1 MAKVPELFGSMV
13 FNDQMMLERLPKATY
28 KALKKTIQNG
38 EPLDEGVANVVA
50 SAMKDWAI
58 EKGCTHYT
66 HWFQPMTGITAEK
79 HDSFITPNGDGQ
91 VIMEFSGK
99 ELVKGE
105 PDASSFPSGGIRA
118 TFEARGYTTWD
129 PTSYAFAKDGTL
141 YIPTAFCSY
150 TGEVLDKKT
159 PLLRSME
166 RISTEAC
173 KVLNLLGKTDV
184 TRVTTTVGPEQ
195 EYFLIDKD
203 VYDQRKDL
211 IYTGRT
217 LFGAKAPKGQE
228 LDDHYFGAIKTRVAA
243 FMADLDNELWKL
255 GILAKTKHN
264 EVAPSQHEL
273 APIFTTTNIAT
284 DHNELTMEVMK
295 KIAEKHGLVC
305 LLHEKPFAGVN
316 GSGKH
321 NNWSIS
327 TNTGEN
333 LLDPGKT
340 PETNIQFQLF
350 LAAIVKA
357 VHEYQDLLRIS
368 VASAGNDH
376 RLGANEAPPAIISM
390 YLGDD
395 LGALVDSIING
406 TEYISKGKVKM
417 STGVDVLP
425 DFKKDTSDRNR
436 TSPFAFTGNKFEFR
450 ALGSALNIAC
460 PNIMLNTMV
469 AEELSEFYDELKDA
483 SDLDAAVKALI
494 KKTFTEHQAIIFN
507 GNNYAPEWVEE
518 AEKRGLLN
526 LKSLPDAVEHY
537 IDQKNLDLFTKNK
550 IYSVDE
556 IHARYEI
563 ELENYAKIIN
573 IEALTMI
580 DMAKKDMIPAVTS
593 YVRELTETA
602 LAKKALSDAIPTS
615 VEEDLITSL
624 SNKLVCFSKKTAELE
639 NAVIGASEYEGDVL
653 AYAKYYRES
662 VFSVMTELRAIG
674 DAMETETAADY
685 WPYPSYGEM
694 LYGV

>member
-1 MAKVPELFGSMV
+1 
-13 FNDQMMLERLPKATY
+13 
-28 KALKKTIQNG
+28 
-38 EPLDEGVANVVA
+38 
-50 SAMKDWAI
+50 
-58 EKGCTHYT
+58 
-66 HWFQPMTGITAEK
+66 MTGITAEK
-79 HDSFITPNGDGQ
+79 HDSFITPNGEGQ

-129 PTSYAFAKDGTL
+129 PTSYAFVKDGTL

-166 RISTEAC
+166 RMNTEAV
-173 KVLNLLGKTDV
+173 KILHLLGKENV

-203 VYDQRKDL
+203 AYDQREDL

-243 FMADLDNELWKL
+243 YMKDLDEELWKL

-295 KIAEKHGLVC
+295 KVAERHGLVC

-333 LLDPGKT
+333 LLEPGKT
-340 PETNIQFQLF
+340 PENNLQFQLF
-350 LAAIVKA
+350 LAAVVKA
-357 VHEYQDLLRIS
+357 VHEYQDLLRIT

-395 LGALVDSIING
+395 LGELVDSIINDR
-406 TEYISKGKVKM
+406 EYVSKGKQKM
-417 STGVDVLP
+417 RTGVDVLP
-425 DFKKDTSDRNR
+425 DFMKDTSDRNR

-450 ALGSALNIAC
+450 ALGSSLNIAC
-460 PNIMLNTMV
+460 PNYMLNTMV

-483 SDLDAAVKALI
+483 DDMDAAIKALV
-494 KKTFTEHQAIIFN
+494 KKVFTEHQNIIFN

-518 AEKRGLLN
+518 AERKGLLN
-526 LKSLPDAVEHY
+526 LKSLPDAMEHFL
-537 IDQKNLDLFTKNK
+537 DKKNIDLFVKNK
-550 IYSVDE
+550 ICSADE
-556 IHARYEI
+556 IRARYEI
-563 ELENYAKIIN
+563 ELESYSKQIN

-580 DMAKKDMIPAVTS
+580 DMAKKNILPAVTS
-593 YVRELTETA
+593 YVRDLTDTA

-639 NAVIGASEYEGDVL
+639 EAVIKASDYSDDNL
-653 AYAKYYRES
+653 KYAKYYRET
-662 VFSVMTELRAIG
+662 VFALMQELRAVG
-674 DAMETETAADY
+674 DAMETETASEY
-685 WPYPSYGEM
+685 WPYPSYGE
-694 LYGV
+694 LLFGV

>member
-1 MAKVPELFGSMV
+1 MAKVPEIFGSMV
-13 FNDQMMLERLPKATY
+13 FNDQKMQERLPKSNY

-38 EPLDEGVANVVA
+38 EPLDLSVANVVA
-50 SAMKDWAI
+50 AAMKDWAV
-58 EKGCTHYT
+58 EMGCTHYT

-79 HDSFITPNGDGQ
+79 HDSFIAPNGEGQ

-129 PTSYAFAKDGTL
+129 PTSYAFVKDGTL

-166 RISTEAC
+166 RINTEAV
-173 KVLNLLGKTDV
+173 KILHLLGKENV

-203 VYDQRKDL
+203 AYDQREDL

-243 FMADLDNELWKL
+243 YMKDLDEELWKL

-295 KIAEKHGLVC
+295 KVAERHGLVC

-340 PETNIQFQLF
+340 PENNLQFQLF
-350 LAAIVKA
+350 LAAVVKA
-357 VHEYQDLLRIS
+357 VHEYQDLLRIT

-395 LGALVDSIING
+395 LGELVDSIINDR
-406 TEYISKGKVKM
+406 EYVSKGKQKM
-417 STGVDVLP
+417 RTGVDVLP
-425 DFKKDTSDRNR
+425 DFMKDTSDRNR

-450 ALGSALNIAC
+450 ALGSSLNIAC
-460 PNIMLNTMV
+460 PNYMLNTMV

-483 SDLDAAVKALI
+483 DDMDAAIKALV
-494 KKTFTEHQAIIFN
+494 KKVFTEHQNIIFN

-518 AEKRGLLN
+518 AERRGLLN
-526 LKSLPDAVEHY
+526 LKSLPDAMEHFL
-537 IDQKNLDLFTKNK
+537 DKKNVDLFVKNK
-550 IYSVDE
+550 ICSADE
-556 IHARYEI
+556 IRARYEI
-563 ELENYAKIIN
+563 ELESYSKQIN

-580 DMAKKDMIPAVTS
+580 DMAKKNILPAVTS
-593 YVRELTETA
+593 YVRDLTDTA

-639 NAVIGASEYEGDVL
+639 EAVIKASDYSDDNL
-653 AYAKYYRES
+653 KYAKYYRET
-662 VFSVMTELRAIG
+662 VFALMQELRAVG
-674 DAMETETAADY
+674 DAMETETASEY
-685 WPYPSYGEM
+685 WPYPSYGE
-694 LYGV
+694 LLFGV

>member
-395 LGALVDSIING
+395 LGALVESIING

>member
-1 MAKVPELFGSMV
+1 
-13 FNDQMMLERLPKATY
+13 
-28 KALKKTIQNG
+28 
-38 EPLDEGVANVVA
+38 
-50 SAMKDWAI
+50 MKDWAV
-58 EKGCTHYT
+58 EMGCTHYT

-79 HDSFITPNGDGQ
+79 HDSFIAPNGEGQ

-129 PTSYAFAKDGTL
+129 PTSYAFVKDGTL

-166 RISTEAC
+166 RINTEAV
-173 KVLNLLGKTDV
+173 KILHLLGKDDV

-203 VYDQRKDL
+203 AYDQREDL

-243 FMADLDNELWKL
+243 YMKDLDEELWKL

-295 KIAEKHGLVC
+295 KVAERHGLVC

-333 LLDPGKT
+333 LLEPGKT
-340 PETNIQFQLF
+340 PENNLQFQLF
-350 LAAIVKA
+350 LAAVVKA
-357 VHEYQDLLRIS
+357 VHEYQDLLRIT

-395 LGALVDSIING
+395 LGELVDSIINDR
-406 TEYISKGKVKM
+406 EYVSKGKQKM
-417 STGVDVLP
+417 RTGVDVLP
-425 DFKKDTSDRNR
+425 DFMKDTSDRNR

-450 ALGSALNIAC
+450 ALGSSLNIAC
-460 PNIMLNTMV
+460 PNYMLNTMV

-483 SDLDAAVKALI
+483 DDMDAAIKALV
-494 KKTFTEHQAIIFN
+494 KKVFTEHQNIIFN

-518 AEKRGLLN
+518 AERRGLLN
-526 LKSLPDAVEHY
+526 LKSLPDAMEHFL
-537 IDQKNLDLFTKNK
+537 DKKNIDLFVKNK
-550 IYSVDE
+550 ICSADE
-556 IHARYEI
+556 IRARYEI
-563 ELENYAKIIN
+563 ELESYSKQIN

-580 DMAKKDMIPAVTS
+580 DMAKKNILPAVTS
-593 YVRELTETA
+593 YVRDLTDTA

-639 NAVIGASEYEGDVL
+639 EAVIKASDYSDDNL
-653 AYAKYYRES
+653 KYAKYYRET
-662 VFSVMTELRAIG
+662 VFALMQELRAVG
-674 DAMETETAADY
+674 DAMETETASEY
-685 WPYPSYGEM
+685 WPYPSYGE
-694 LYGV
+694 LLFGV

>member
-1 MAKVPELFGSMV
+1 MAKVPEIFGSMV
-13 FNDQMMLERLPKATY
+13 FNEQKMQERLPKSTY

-38 EPLDEGVANVVA
+38 EPLDLSVANVVA
-50 SAMKDWAI
+50 AAMKDWAV
-58 EKGCTHYT
+58 EMGCTHYT

-79 HDSFITPNGDGQ
+79 HDSFIAPNGEGQ

-129 PTSYAFAKDGTL
+129 PTSYAFVKDGTL

-166 RISTEAC
+166 RINTEAV
-173 KVLNLLGKTDV
+173 KILHLLGKENV

-203 VYDQRKDL
+203 AYDQREDL

-243 FMADLDNELWKL
+243 YMKDLDEELWKL

-295 KIAEKHGLVC
+295 KVAERHGLVC

-340 PETNIQFQLF
+340 PENNLQFQLF
-350 LAAIVKA
+350 LAAVVKA
-357 VHEYQDLLRIS
+357 VHEYQDLLRIT

-395 LGALVDSIING
+395 LGELVDSIINDR
-406 TEYISKGKVKM
+406 EYVSKGKQKM
-417 STGVDVLP
+417 RTGVDVLP
-425 DFKKDTSDRNR
+425 DFMKDTSDRNR

-450 ALGSALNIAC
+450 ALGSSLNIAC
-460 PNIMLNTMV
+460 PNYMLNTMV

-483 SDLDAAVKALI
+483 DDMDAAIKALV
-494 KKTFTEHQAIIFN
+494 KKVFTEHQNIIFN

-518 AEKRGLLN
+518 AERRGLLN
-526 LKSLPDAVEHY
+526 LKSLPDAMEHFL
-537 IDQKNLDLFTKNK
+537 DQKNIDLFVKNK
-550 IYSVDE
+550 ICSADE
-556 IHARYEI
+556 IRARYEI
-563 ELENYAKIIN
+563 ELESYSKQIN

-580 DMAKKDMIPAVTS
+580 DMAKKNILPAVTS
-593 YVRELTETA
+593 YVRDLTDTA

-639 NAVIGASEYEGDVL
+639 EAVIKASDYSDDNL
-653 AYAKYYRES
+653 KYAKYYRET
-662 VFSVMTELRAIG
+662 VFALMQELRAVG
-674 DAMETETAADY
+674 DAMETETASEY
-685 WPYPSYGEM
+685 WPYPSYGE
-694 LYGV
+694 LLFGV

>member
-1 MAKVPELFGSMV
+1 MAKVPEIFGSMV
-13 FNDQMMLERLPKATY
+13 FNDQKMQERLPKSTY

-38 EPLDEGVANVVA
+38 EPLDLSVANVVA
-50 SAMKDWAI
+50 AAMKDWAV
-58 EKGCTHYT
+58 EMGCTHYT

-79 HDSFITPNGDGQ
+79 HDSFIAPNGEGQ

-129 PTSYAFAKDGTL
+129 PTSYAFVKDGTL

-166 RISTEAC
+166 RINTEAV
-173 KVLNLLGKTDV
+173 KILHLLGKENV

-203 VYDQRKDL
+203 AYDQREDL

-243 FMADLDNELWKL
+243 YMKDLDEELWKL

-295 KIAEKHGLVC
+295 KVAERHGLVC

-340 PETNIQFQLF
+340 PENNLQFQLF
-350 LAAIVKA
+350 LAAVVKA
-357 VHEYQDLLRIS
+357 VHEYQDLLRIT

-395 LGALVDSIING
+395 LGELVDSIINDR
-406 TEYISKGKVKM
+406 EYVSKGKQKM
-417 STGVDVLP
+417 RTGVDVLP
-425 DFKKDTSDRNR
+425 DFMKDTSDRNR

-450 ALGSALNIAC
+450 ALGSSLNIAC
-460 PNIMLNTMV
+460 PNYMLNTMV

-483 SDLDAAVKALI
+483 DDMDAAIKALV
-494 KKTFTEHQAIIFN
+494 KKVFTEHQNIIFN

-518 AEKRGLLN
+518 AECRGLLN
-526 LKSLPDAVEHY
+526 LKSLPDAMEHFL
-537 IDQKNLDLFTKNK
+537 DKKNVDLFVKNK
-550 IYSVDE
+550 ICSADE
-556 IHARYEI
+556 IRARYEI
-563 ELENYAKIIN
+563 ELESYSKQIN

-580 DMAKKDMIPAVTS
+580 DMAKKNILPAVTS
-593 YVRELTETA
+593 YVRDLTDTA

-639 NAVIGASEYEGDVL
+639 EAVIKASDYSDDNL
-653 AYAKYYRES
+653 KYAKYYRET
-662 VFSVMTELRAIG
+662 VFALMQELRAVG
-674 DAMETETAADY
+674 DAMETETASEY
-685 WPYPSYGEM
+685 WPYPSYGE
-694 LYGV
+694 LLFGV